1 MSLPTIR
8 IVDVQHN
15 DEKVELGDLTQTGL
29 SCLIYECEQ
38 LLDKLNDAYAIADIA
53 EDD

>member
-15 DEKVELGDLTQTGL
+15 DERVELEDLTQTALG
-29 SCLIYECEQ
+29 SLIYECEQ
-38 LLDKLNDAYAIADIA
+38 LLEKLKDTEAAK
-53 EDD
+53 DD